1 MITGS
6 LHYSENFMDNKII
19 KYGEADLNNKSCR
32 NKKSCLVLLLA
43 LFISTFV
50 SARPNEMET
59 MYSINLLG
67 AKIGKF
73 SVVQKNE
80 NGNINIEAITDVEV
94 KLLFTYRIKYI
105 QNTVYEQ
112 GVLKSSNVK
121 TYKNGKLNSDT
132 MLKLENDVYLQIA
145 DGDTAVVNHPITYSG
160 SLLYFNEPVGVKQ
173 LYKERTAEMRPITPL
188 SDNTYVVTDQ
198 NERELNRYIYK
209 NGVLE
214 YAKMHHSIGAME
226 LKRVPENSHND

>member
-1 MITGS
+1 MITGCFY
-6 LHYSENFMDNKII
+6 YSENFMKNEAI
-19 KYGEADLNNKSCR
+19 KYGMADLNSKRCR
-32 NKKSCLVLLLA
+32 NKKSCFVLLLA
-43 LFISTFV
+43 FLISTYV
-50 SARPNEMET
+50 SARPNEMKT

-73 SVVQKNE
+73 SVIQKSE

-121 TYKNGKLNSDT
+121 TYKNGKLDSDT
-132 MLKLENDVYLQIA
+132 RLKLENDVYLRIA
-145 DGDTAVVNHPITYSG
+145 DGDTAIVNYPITYSG
-160 SLLYFNEPVGVKQ
+160 SLLYFNEPLGIKQ
-173 LYKERTAEMRPITPL
+173 LYKERTAEMRPITL
-188 SDNTYVVTDQ
+188 VSDHTYVVTDE
-198 NERELNRYIYK
+198 NKRELNKYIYK

-214 YAKMHHSIGAME
+214 YARMQHSIGAME
-226 LKRVPENSHND
+226 LKRVTENSQDD

>member
-1 MITGS
+1 
-6 LHYSENFMDNKII
+6 MDNKKI
-19 KYGEADLNNKSCR
+19 KYREVNLNNKSCR
-32 NKKSCLVLLLA
+32 NKKFFLLLLPA
-43 LFISTFV
+43 ILFSAYV
-50 SARPNEMET
+50 SARPHEMKT
-59 MYSINLLG
+59 MYRINLLG

-73 SVVQKNE
+73 SVIQKNE

-94 KLLFTYRIKYI
+94 NLLFSYHIKYV

-132 MLKLENDVYLQIA
+132 MLKLKNDVYLLIA
-145 DGDTAVVNHPITYSG
+145 DGDTSVVTHPITYSG
-160 SLLYFNEPVGVKQ
+160 SLLYFNEPLGVKQ

-188 SDNTYVVTDQ
+188 AEHTYVVTDE

-214 YAKMHHSIGAME
+214 YAKMQHSLGAME
-226 LKRVPENSHND
+226 LKRVIENSHND

>member
-1 MITGS
+1 MS
-6 LHYSENFMDNKII
+6 NKTI
-19 KYGEADLNNKSCR
+19 KYRKADLNNKSYR
-32 NKKSCLVLLLA
+32 NKKSYLVLMLA

-50 SARPNEMET
+50 SAGSNEMET

-67 AKIGKF
+67 TKIGKF
-73 SVVQKNE
+73 SIVQKSE
-80 NGNINIEAITDVEV
+80 NGNVNIEAITDVEV

-132 MLKLENDVYLQIA
+132 MLKLENDVYLRIV
-145 DGDTAVVNHPITYSG
+145 DGDTAVVNYPITYSG

-173 LYKERTAEMRPITPL
+173 LYKERTAEMRPITLL
-188 SDNTYVVTDQ
+188 SDHTYVVTDE
-198 NERELNRYIYK
+198 NKRELNRYIYK
-209 NGVLE
+209 DGILE
-214 YAKMHHSIGAME
+214 YAKMQHPIGAME
-226 LKRVPENSHND
+226 LERVIENSHND